1 MGTRIHQKR
10 AALLHRLEEKY
21 SQKLTKLSM
30 HQRRLQDS
38 VSAAHGM
45 RISKNQYLDYET
57 IGSVNN

>member
-1 MGTRIHQKR
+1 MGTRIHQKH

-21 SQKLTKLSM
+21 SQKLTKLSL
-30 HQRRLQDS
+30 RRRKLQNL

-45 RISKNQYLDYET
+45 RISKSQYLDYET